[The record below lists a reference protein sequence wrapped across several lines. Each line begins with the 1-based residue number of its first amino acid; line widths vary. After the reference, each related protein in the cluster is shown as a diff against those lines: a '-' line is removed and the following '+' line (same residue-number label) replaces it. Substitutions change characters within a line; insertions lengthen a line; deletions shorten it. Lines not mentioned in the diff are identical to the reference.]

1 MHPVAIRS
9 CPSPAGRPW
18 SRRRRGLMTALIAM
32 LVAVIAGDR
41 ALAAGPTV
49 GEPAPMFSASDTD
62 GRAVSLADLKGHT
75 VVLEWTNH
83 ECPFVGRHYGSGQM
97 QALQA
102 AATADGVTW
111 ITIISSAPG
120 EQGYVES
127 TQANELTAKRGAKPS
142 HVVLDPD
149 GVIGRAYGAK
159 TTPHMFVIDATGIL
173 VYDGAIDDQPRNAG
187 ADPATARNYVK
198 EALAAV
204 KEGKAPAVA
213 VTQPYGC
220 SIKYK
225 S

>member
-1 MHPVAIRS
+1 VIA
-9 CPSPAGRPW
+9 
-18 SRRRRGLMTALIAM
+18 ALIA
-32 LVAVIAGDR
+32 
-41 ALAAGPTV
+41 LAATGGVLSAANPTI
-49 GEPAPMFSASDTD
+49 GQPAPSFSATDTD

-75 VVLEWTNH
+75 IVLEWTNH

-97 QALQA
+97 QALQT

-120 EQGYVES
+120 EQGYVTAAE
-127 TQANELTAKRGAKPS
+127 ANQLTARRGAKPTG
-142 HVVLDPD
+142 VILDPD

-159 TTPHMFVIDATGIL
+159 TTPHMYVIDPTGVL

-187 ADPATARNYVK
+187 ADAAKARNYVK

-204 KEGKAPAVA
+204 KDSKAPAVT

-225 S
+225 G